1 MQDILKSNTPAFVFD
16 TAVLQKR
23 AAPDQRDC
31 RRNSVTLLFHEGK
44 SIFGDNHVDV
54 CG

>member
-23 AAPDQRDC
+23 AAQIREKQCHFVIP
-31 RRNSVTLLFHEGK
+31 
-44 SIFGDNHVDV
+44 
-54 CG
+54 

>member
-23 AAPDQRDC
+23 AAQIREIVGETVSLCYSMKANPFL
-31 RRNSVTLLFHEGK
+31 VT
-44 SIFGDNHVDV
+44 NHVDV

>member
-23 AAPDQRDC
+23 AAQQCHFVIP
-31 RRNSVTLLFHEGK
+31 
-44 SIFGDNHVDV
+44 
-54 CG
+54 